1 MNTFQHHALRRADV
15 TIARNG
21 SRLIIEI
28 DSSPMERITISIDR
42 GTLSIKE
49 NADAAIERKTGV
61 QRVEFEA

>member
-1 MNTFQHHALRRADV
+1 MNTFQHHVLRQADV
-15 TIARNG
+15 KIARNG

-28 DSSPMERITISIDR
+28 DSSPMERITISIER